1 MSDDSEEKTLDP
13 SQHKLR
19 EARKKGQ
26 VSQSSDFVQSMTTV
40 TGIFYVIL
48 NWQNFSDTFSN
59 LFQLTV
65 LSFNDDVVD
74 VGLSLFLNV
83 VFDIM
88 YAIVPFVM
96 LIILVGVVANI
107 LDKQGIPF
115 SLEPLKPDFK
125 KVNPAEGFKKL
136 FKKRNMVEL
145 AASLSKL
152 VFWFVIT
159 SVFIWLF
166 LQTILASIYC
176 SIGCVADSAIS
187 VGTLII
193 ATAVVMLLFFGLLDM
208 PLQKFLFNDEQKM
221 GHKEAKREQKE
232 LNGSPEFKQHQ
243 KSEHRRM
250 IAEVSGE
257 AQGSGMIRDG
267 TSGLTMVLRGSESAA
282 GIYFHPEH
290 SKVPALVKVFS
301 GARFNSDMKAADN
314 KNIPVIFDQALMSD
328 IISSVE
334 VGKAIRERHFEKVA
348 RVLIDI
354 GAF

>member
-1 MSDDSEEKTLDP
+1 MSDDSEEKTLDA

-26 VSQSSDFVQSMTTV
+26 VAQSSNFVQSMTTV
-40 TGIFYVIL
+40 AGVFYIIL
-48 NWQNFSDTFSN
+48 NWKSFADTFSN

-65 LSFNDDVVD
+65 LSFQKDAVD
-74 VGLSLFLNV
+74 IGLSLFLTV
-83 VFDIM
+83 IFDIM

-115 SLEPLKPDFK
+115 SLEPIKPDFK
-125 KVNPAEGFKKL
+125 KVNPAEGFKKF
-136 FKKRNMVEL
+136 FKKRNMVEFFS
-145 AASLSKL
+145 SLTKL
-152 VFWFVIT
+152 VFWFTLTAIFV
-159 SVFIWLF
+159 WLF

-176 SIGCVADSAIS
+176 SIGCIADSATS
-187 VGTLII
+187 VGMLII

-232 LNGSPEFKQHQ
+232 MNGSPEFKQHQ

-257 AQGSGMIRDG
+257 AQGSGQIRDG
-267 TSGLTMVLRGSESAA
+267 SNGLTMILRGSESAV

-290 SKVPALVKVFS
+290 SKVPALVKTFS
-301 GARFNSDMKAADN
+301 GARFTQDMKAADN
-314 KNIPVIFDQALMSD
+314 KNIPVIFEQALMSD
-328 IISSVE
+328 ILSSVE

-348 RVLIDI
+348 RMLIDI

>member
-1 MSDDSEEKTLDP
+1 MSDDSEEKTLDA
-13 SQHKLR
+13 SEHKLR

-26 VSQSSDFVQSMTTV
+26 VAQSSNFVQSMTTV
-40 TGIFYVIL
+40 AGIFYIIL
-48 NWQNFSDTFSN
+48 NWKNFSDIFSN

-65 LSFNDDVVD
+65 LSFQKNAVD
-74 VGLSLFLNV
+74 IGLSLFLTV
-83 VFDIM
+83 IFDTM

-115 SLEPLKPDFK
+115 SLEPIKPDFK
-125 KVNPAEGFKKL
+125 KVNPAEGFKKF
-136 FKKRNMVEL
+136 FKKRNMVEFIS
-145 AASLSKL
+145 SLTKL
-152 VFWFVIT
+152 VFWFTIT
-159 SVFIWLF
+159 AIFVWLF

-176 SIGCVADSAIS
+176 SIGCIADSATS
-187 VGTLII
+187 VGMLIM
-193 ATAVVMLLFFGLLDM
+193 ATAVIMLLLFGLLDI

-232 LNGSPEFKQHQ
+232 MNGSPEFKQHQ

-257 AQGSGMIRDG
+257 AQGSGQIRDG
-267 TSGLTMVLRGSESAA
+267 SNGLTMILRGSESAV

-301 GARFNSDMKAADN
+301 GARFNRDMKAADN

-328 IISSVE
+328 ILSSVE

-348 RVLIDI
+348 RMLIDI

>member
-1 MSDDSEEKTLDP
+1 MSDDSEEKTLEP
-13 SQHKLR
+13 SQHKLK

-40 TGIFYVIL
+40 AGIFYIVL
-48 NWQNFSDTFSN
+48 NWTNFSESFSG
-59 LFQLTV
+59 LYQLSV
-65 LSFNDDVVD
+65 LSFRQDVTEI
-74 VGLSLFLNV
+74 GLSLFLTV
-83 VFDIM
+83 VFDVM
-88 YAIVPFVM
+88 YAILPFAA
-96 LIILVGVVANI
+96 LIIMIGLVANL

-115 SLEPLKPDFK
+115 SLEPIKPDFK

-136 FKKRNMVEL
+136 FKKRNMVEF
-145 AASLSKL
+145 ASSLTKL

-159 SVFIWLF
+159 FVFIWLF
-166 LQTILASIYC
+166 LQTILASLYC
-176 SIGCVADSAIS
+176 SIGCIADSAIS
-187 VGTLII
+187 AGTLIL
-193 ATAVVMLLFFGLLDM
+193 ATAVVMLLLFGLLDM
-208 PLQKFLFNDEQKM
+208 PLQKMLFHDEQKM

-232 LNGSPEFKQHQ
+232 INGSPEFKQHQ

-257 AQGSGMIRDG
+257 AVGSGQIRDG
-267 TSGLTMVLRGSESAA
+267 TSGLTMILRGSESAV

-301 GARFNSDMKAADN
+301 GVRFARDMKAADN

-328 IISSVE
+328 ILSSVQ

>member
-1 MSDDSEEKTLDP
+1 MSDDSEEKTLPP
-13 SQHKLR
+13 SQHKLK

-26 VSQSSDFVQSMTTV
+26 VAQSSDFVQGMTTV
-40 TGIFYVIL
+40 AGIFYIIL
-48 NWQNFSDTFSN
+48 NWKTFADSFSN
-59 LFQLTV
+59 LFQLSV
-65 LSFNDDVVD
+65 LSFGDDAVD
-74 VGLSLFLNV
+74 IGFSLFLTV
-83 VFDIM
+83 VFDVM
-88 YAIVPFVM
+88 YAIVPFVIM
-96 LIILVGVVANI
+96 IILIGVVANI

-136 FKKRNMVEL
+136 FKKRNMVEFFS
-145 AASLSKL
+145 SLTKL
-152 VFWFVIT
+152 VFWFVLT
-159 SVFIWLF
+159 FVFIWLF

-176 SIGCVADSAIS
+176 SIGCIADSASS
-187 VGTLII
+187 VGLLII
-193 ATAVVMLLFFGLLDM
+193 ATAVIMLLLFGLMDM
-208 PLQKFLFNDEQKM
+208 PLQKMLFTDEQKM

-232 LNGSPEFKQHQ
+232 MNGSPEFKQHQ

-250 IAEVSGE
+250 IAEVTGE
-257 AQGSGMIRDG
+257 AQGSGQIRDG
-267 TSGLTMVLRGSESAA
+267 TSGLTMILRGSESAV

-290 SKVPALVKVFS
+290 SKVPALVKAFT
-301 GARFNSDMKAADN
+301 GARFNQDMKAADN

-328 IISSVE
+328 ILSSVE

>member
-1 MSDDSEEKTLDP
+1 MSDDSEEKTLPP
-13 SQHKLR
+13 SQQKLN

-26 VSQSSDFVQSMTTV
+26 VAQSSDFVQSLTTV
-40 TGIFYVIL
+40 AGIFYIIL
-48 NWQNFSDTFSN
+48 NWKNFSDTFAN
-59 LFQLTV
+59 LYQLSV
-65 LSFNDDVVD
+65 ISFNDNVTEI
-74 VGLSLFLNV
+74 GLSIFLTV
-83 VFDIM
+83 VFDVM

-96 LIILVGVVANI
+96 MIILIGVVANI

-136 FKKRNMVEL
+136 FKKRNMVEFVT
-145 AASLSKL
+145 SLSKL
-152 VFWFVIT
+152 IFWFVLT
-159 SVFIWLF
+159 GVFVWLF

-176 SIGCVADSAIS
+176 SIGCVADSATS
-187 VGTLII
+187 AGTLIV

-208 PLQKFLFNDEQKM
+208 PLQRFLFTDEQKM

-232 LNGSPEFKQHQ
+232 INGSPEFKQHQ
-243 KSEHRRM
+243 KSEHRRL
-250 IAEVSGE
+250 IAEVSGQ
-257 AQGSGMIRDG
+257 AQGSGQIRDG
-267 TSGLTMVLRGSESAA
+267 TNGLTMILRGSESAA
-282 GIYFHPEH
+282 GIYFHAEH

-301 GARFNSDMKAADN
+301 GSRFSRDMKAAEN

>member
-13 SQHKLR
+13 SQHKLK

-26 VSQSSDFVQSMTTV
+26 VAQSSDFVQSMTTV
-40 TGIFYVIL
+40 AGIFYIIL
-48 NWQNFSDTFSN
+48 NWKNFSDSFSN
-59 LFQLTV
+59 LFQLSV
-65 LSFNDDVVD
+65 LSFGKNTVD
-74 VGLSLFLNV
+74 IGLSIFLTV
-83 VFDIM
+83 VFDVM

-96 LIILVGVVANI
+96 LIIMVGVISNI

-136 FKKRNMVEL
+136 FKKRNMVEF
-145 AASLSKL
+145 ASSLSKL
-152 VFWFVIT
+152 VFWFVLT

-176 SIGCVADSAIS
+176 SIGCIADSASS
-187 VGTLII
+187 VGILII
-193 ATAVVMLLFFGLLDM
+193 ATAVVMLLLFGLLDM
-208 PLQKFLFNDEQKM
+208 PLQKMLFNDEQKM

-232 LNGSPEFKQHQ
+232 LNGSPEFKSHQ

-250 IAEVSGE
+250 IAEVSGQ
-257 AQGSGMIRDG
+257 AQGSGEIRDG
-267 TSGLTMVLRGSESAA
+267 ASGLTMILRGSESAV

-290 SKVPALVKVFS
+290 SKVPALVKTFT
-301 GARFNSDMKAADN
+301 GARFNRDMKAADN

-328 IISSVE
+328 ILSSVE

>member
-13 SQHKLR
+13 SQHKLK

-26 VSQSSDFVQSMTTV
+26 VSQSSDFVQSLTTV
-40 TGIFYVIL
+40 AGIFYIIL
-48 NWQNFSDTFSN
+48 NWQNFSDSFSN
-59 LFQLTV
+59 LFQLSI
-65 LSFNDDVVD
+65 LSFQENTVD
-74 VGLSLFLNV
+74 IGVSLFLTV

-88 YAIVPFVM
+88 YAVVPFVA
-96 LIILVGVVANI
+96 LIVLIGVVANI

-115 SLEPLKPDFK
+115 SLEPLTPDFK

-136 FKKRNMVEL
+136 FKKRNMVEFVS
-145 AASLSKL
+145 SLSKL
-152 VFWFVIT
+152 IFWFVLT

-166 LQTILASIYC
+166 LQTILASVYC
-176 SIGCVADSAIS
+176 SIGCIAESASS
-187 VGTLII
+187 VGMLIV
-193 ATAVVMLLFFGLLDM
+193 ATAVIMLLFFGLLDM

-250 IAEVSGE
+250 IAEVTGQ
-257 AQGSGMIRDG
+257 AQGSGEIRDG
-267 TSGLTMVLRGSESAA
+267 SSGLTMILRGSESAV

-290 SKVPALVKVFS
+290 SKVPALVKAFS
-301 GARFNSDMKAADN
+301 GARFNRDMKAADN
-314 KNIPVIFDQALMSD
+314 KNIPIIFDQALMSD
-328 IISSVE
+328 ILSSVE

-348 RVLIDI
+348 RMLIDI

>member
-1 MSDDSEEKTLDP
+1 MSDDSEEKTLEP
-13 SQHKLR
+13 SQHKLK

-40 TGIFYVIL
+40 AGIFYIVL
-48 NWQNFSDTFSN
+48 NWTNFSESFSG
-59 LFQLTV
+59 LYQLSV
-65 LSFNDDVVD
+65 LSFRQDVTEI
-74 VGLSLFLNV
+74 GLSLFLTV
-83 VFDIM
+83 VFDVM
-88 YAIVPFVM
+88 YAILPFAA
-96 LIILVGVVANI
+96 LIIMIGLVANL

-115 SLEPLKPDFK
+115 SLEPIKPDFK

-136 FKKRNMVEL
+136 FKKRNMVEF
-145 AASLSKL
+145 ASSLTKL

-159 SVFIWLF
+159 FVFIWLF
-166 LQTILASIYC
+166 LQTILASLYC
-176 SIGCVADSAIS
+176 SIGCIADSAIS
-187 VGTLII
+187 AGTLIL
-193 ATAVVMLLFFGLLDM
+193 ATAVVMLLLFGLLDM
-208 PLQKFLFNDEQKM
+208 PLQKMLFHDEQKM

-232 LNGSPEFKQHQ
+232 INGSPEFKQHQ

-257 AQGSGMIRDG
+257 AVGSGQIRDG
-267 TSGLTMVLRGSESAA
+267 TSGLTMILRGSESAV

-301 GARFNSDMKAADN
+301 GVRFARDMKAADN

-328 IISSVE
+328 ILSSVQ

-348 RVLIDI
+348 RSLIDI

>member
-1 MSDDSEEKTLDP
+1 MSDDSEEKTLEP

-26 VSQSSDFVQSMTTV
+26 VSKSTDFVQGMTTV
-40 TGIFYVIL
+40 AGIFYIIL
-48 NWQNFSDTFSN
+48 NWGNFFDSFSN
-59 LFQLTV
+59 LFQLVV
-65 LSFNDDVVD
+65 LSFQEDAAKI
-74 VGLSLFLNV
+74 GLSLFLTV
-83 VFDIM
+83 IFDIM
-88 YAIVPFVM
+88 YAIIPFV
-96 LIILVGVVANI
+96 LLVILVGVVANI

-125 KVNPAEGFKKL
+125 KISPSEGFKKL
-136 FKKRNMVEL
+136 FKKRNMVEFFS
-145 AASLSKL
+145 SLTKL
-152 VFWFVIT
+152 VFWFSLT

-176 SIGCVADSAIS
+176 SIGCIADSATS

-193 ATAVVMLLFFGLLDM
+193 ATAVIMLLFFGLIDM
-208 PLQKFLFNDEQKM
+208 PMQRMLFHDEQKM

-232 LNGSPEFKQHQ
+232 INGSPEFKQHQ

-257 AQGSGMIRDG
+257 AQGSGQIRDG
-267 TSGLTMVLRGSESAA
+267 TSGLTMILRGTESAV

-290 SKVPALVKVFS
+290 SKVPALVKTFS
-301 GARFNSDMKAADN
+301 GARFNKDMKAADN
-314 KNIPVIFDQALMSD
+314 KDIPVIFDQALMSD
-328 IISSVE
+328 ILSSVE

-348 RVLIDI
+348 RILIDI

>member
-13 SQHKLR
+13 SQHKLK

-26 VSQSSDFVQSMTTV
+26 VSQSSDFVQSATTV
-40 TGIFYVIL
+40 AGIFYIIL
-48 NWQNFSDTFSN
+48 NWKNFSDSFSN
-59 LFQLTV
+59 LFQLSV
-65 LSFNDDVVD
+65 LSFRENTVD
-74 VGLSLFLNV
+74 IGLSLFLTV

-88 YAIVPFVM
+88 YAIVPFIA
-96 LIILVGVVANI
+96 LIIMIGVVANI

-136 FKKRNMVEL
+136 FKKRNMVEFIS
-145 AASLSKL
+145 SLSKL
-152 VFWFVIT
+152 TFWFVLT
-159 SVFIWLF
+159 GVFIWVF
-166 LQTILASIYC
+166 LQTILASVYC
-176 SIGCVADSAIS
+176 SIGCVAESASS
-187 VGTLII
+187 VGILII
-193 ATAVVMLLFFGLLDM
+193 ATAVIMLLFFGLLDM

-250 IAEVSGE
+250 IAEATGQ
-257 AQGSGMIRDG
+257 AQGSGEIRDG
-267 TSGLTMVLRGSESAA
+267 SSGLTMVLRGSESAV

-290 SKVPALVKVFS
+290 SKVPAMVKVFS
-301 GARFNSDMKAADN
+301 GARFNRDMKAADN
-314 KNIPVIFDQALMSD
+314 KNIPIIFDQALMSD
-328 IISSVE
+328 ILSSVE

-348 RVLIDI
+348 RMLIDI

>member
-1 MSDDSEEKTLDP
+1 MSDDSEEKTLDA
-13 SQHKLR
+13 SQHKLK

-40 TGIFYVIL
+40 TGIFYIIL
-48 NWQNFSDTFSN
+48 NWQNFSDSFSN
-59 LFQLTV
+59 LFQLSV
-65 LSFNDDVVD
+65 LSFRENTVD
-74 VGLSLFLNV
+74 IGLSLFLTV

-88 YAIVPFVM
+88 YAVVPFVA
-96 LIILVGVVANI
+96 LIILIGVVANI

-115 SLEPLKPDFK
+115 SLEPLKPDFN
-125 KVNPAEGFKKL
+125 KVNPTEGFKKL
-136 FKKRNMVEL
+136 FKKRNMVEF

-152 VFWFVIT
+152 IFWFVLT

-166 LQTILASIYC
+166 LQTILASVYC
-176 SIGCVADSAIS
+176 SIGCVAESASS
-187 VGTLII
+187 VGILII
-193 ATAVVMLLFFGLLDM
+193 TTAVVMLLFFGLLDM

-257 AQGSGMIRDG
+257 AQGSGEIRDG
-267 TSGLTMVLRGSESAA
+267 SSGLTMILRGSESAV

-290 SKVPALVKVFS
+290 SKVPAMVKAFS
-301 GARFNSDMKAADN
+301 GSRFNRDMKAADN
-314 KNIPVIFDQALMSD
+314 KNIPIIFDQALMSD
-328 IISSVE
+328 ILSSVE

-348 RVLIDI
+348 RMLIDI

>member
-1 MSDDSEEKTLDP
+1 MSDDSEEKTLEP
-13 SQHKLR
+13 SQHKLK

-26 VSQSSDFVQSMTTV
+26 VAQSSDFVQSMTTV
-40 TGIFYVIL
+40 AGIFYIIL
-48 NWQNFSDTFSN
+48 NWTNFSESFSG
-59 LFQLTV
+59 LYQLSV
-65 LSFNDDVVD
+65 LSFREDVTEI
-74 VGLSLFLNV
+74 GLSLFLTV
-83 VFDIM
+83 VFDVM
-88 YAIVPFVM
+88 YAIVPFAA
-96 LIILVGVVANI
+96 LVIMIGLVANL

-136 FKKRNMVEL
+136 FKKRNMVEFVS
-145 AASLSKL
+145 SLTKL

-159 SVFIWLF
+159 FVFIWLF
-166 LQTILASIYC
+166 LQTILASLYC
-176 SIGCVADSAIS
+176 SIGCIADSAIS
-187 VGTLII
+187 AGTLIL
-193 ATAVVMLLFFGLLDM
+193 ATAVVMLLLFGLLDM
-208 PLQKFLFNDEQKM
+208 PLQKMLFHDEQKM

-232 LNGSPEFKQHQ
+232 INGSPEFKQHQ

-257 AQGSGMIRDG
+257 AVGSGQIRDG
-267 TSGLTMVLRGSESAA
+267 TSGLTMILRGSESAV

-290 SKVPALVKVFS
+290 SKVPALVKTFS
-301 GARFNSDMKAADN
+301 GVRFARDMKAADN

-328 IISSVE
+328 ILSSVE

>member
-26 VSQSSDFVQSMTTV
+26 VAKSTDFVQGMTTV
-40 TGIFYVIL
+40 AGIFYIIL
-48 NWQNFSDTFSN
+48 NWNNFFDAFSG
-59 LFQLTV
+59 LFQLSV
-65 LSFNDDVVD
+65 LSFQQNTTE

-83 VFDIM
+83 IFDVM
-88 YAIVPFVM
+88 YAIMPFIM
-96 LIILVGVVANI
+96 LIILVGVVTNI

-136 FKKRNMVEL
+136 FKKRNMVEFST
-145 AASLSKL
+145 AFVKL
-152 VFWFVIT
+152 VFWFSI
-159 SVFIWLF
+159 SAVFIWLF

-176 SIGCVADSAIS
+176 SIGCIADSAS
-187 VGTLII
+187 SAGMLII
-193 ATAVVMLLFFGLLDM
+193 ATAIVMLLFFGLLDM
-208 PLQKFLFNDEQKM
+208 PLQKMLFHDEQKM

-232 LNGSPEFKQHQ
+232 INGSPEFKQHQ

-250 IAEVSGE
+250 ISEASGGM
-257 AQGSGMIRDG
+257 QGSGQIKDG
-267 TSGLTMVLRGSESAA
+267 TNGLTMILRGSESAV

-290 SKVPALVKVFS
+290 AKVPTLVKAFS
-301 GARFNSDMKAADN
+301 GVRFTKDMKAADN

-328 IISSVE
+328 ILSSVE